1 MTGRTTGRALTK
13 VAASRVDAVV
23 AGGDA
28 GMSTAEYA
36 VGTVAACGFGAVLF
50 KIVTSDAIA
59 ELLSGLL
66 RHALTVLS

>member
-1 MTGRTTGRALTK
+1 MTGRATVPARAR
-13 VAASRVDAVV
+13 AAATRVGAVV
-23 AGGDA
+23 TGGDT

-50 KIVTSDAIA
+50 KIVTSDAVA